1 MKEQEGRWRWALRRS
16 CSTARPQPLTWPS
29 STSWILGSTKC
40 TRYSTDQFPLLAE
53 PSPDAFVIGTL
64 HRHVCTHLVTYSA
77 HTFFLE
83 KGTPLYSPGWPGTS
97 YIPLAGLKVR
107 DQLAS
112 TFQVLGL
119 KKCSTMPNSP

>member
-1 MKEQEGRWRWALRRS
+1 MGSEAVLFHS
-16 CSTARPQPLTWPS
+16 PASTPHVAQQHFLD
-29 STSWILGSTKC
+29 LGSTKC
-40 TRYSTDQFPLLAE
+40 TRYSTDQFPLLAV

-77 HTFFLE
+77 YTFFPFFLE